1 MQSCLGPLGLCGQ
14 CNEVLACCTIS
25 LIING
30 LSAPPPL
37 TLDVEK
43 GNQHGQINLFH
54 FKSMNRHPA

>member
-43 GNQHGQINLFH
+43 GNQHGQY
-54 FKSMNRHPA
+54 KSVSF